1 MTAKR
6 EQTLMARRQ
15 DLVEGTIRSIAALG
29 YSNSTVQTICEAAN
43 VSRGLI
49 GHYFDSK
56 DALLI
61 EAFRHLCEKS
71 DMEMRAAIR
80 AAGNDPLDRLLAATR
95 TTFQSAAGRDNALVW
110 MALCGVAPWN
120 PAMSDLYRQLYKRY
134 RTWIEHMITR
144 AARDR
149 GMDIDA
155 RRAAL
160 HLCTDGRRLLDGLAL
175 GPGCLFARGCDRDRI
190 RMGAWSVQENRWPPH
205 AASRSHS
212 RQQTQTEKEKVSVAC
227 SGMIFSPATES

>member
-15 DLVEGTIRSIAALG
+15 DLVEDTIKSIAALG

-61 EAFRHLCEKS
+61 EAFRQLCEKY
-71 DMEMRAAIR
+71 DMEIR
-80 AAGNDPLDRLLAATR
+80 TEIQAAGNDPLDRLLAATR

-120 PAMSDLYRQLYKRY
+120 PAMSDLHRQLYKRY
-134 RTWIEHMITR
+134 RTWIEHLIAR

-149 GMDIDA
+149 GMTIDA

-160 HLCTDGRRLLDGLAL
+160 LYAQMVDGFWMGWLLDRDAYSLEDATGIVSDWVLGLFKKTDGRR
-175 GPGCLFARGCDRDRI
+175 R
-190 RMGAWSVQENRWPPH
+190 SS
-205 AASRSHS
+205 AASRT
-212 RQQTQTEKEKVSVAC
+212 RPAAATQGSKRK
-227 SGMIFSPATES
+227 PKKKK